1 MATDRNGND
10 TILLAHG
17 GGGEL
22 SDRLVRQEI
31 LSRFP
36 SRELARLADSAVIDV
51 PGSRLALTTDGY
63 VVRPLFFR
71 GGDIGRLCVAGTVND
86 LLMSGAMPLALS
98 LGVIVRDGFPM
109 SDFRRILDSVAAA
122 AAEAGVQVV
131 TGDTKTVGHDAAD
144 GIFLTTAGVGVVPE
158 GRRLDYAAARPGDVV
173 LVSGTVGDHGIAIMS
188 ERQQLGFTNAIE
200 SDVAPLV
207 ETVTALLAAAPGT
220 RCLKDPTRGGLAAAL
235 NEIARACGCTIV
247 VDEPQVPVREA
258 VAGACDLLGL
268 DVLTVANEGKCVAIV
283 PADQAEAS
291 LAALRGT
298 RYGREAAQIG
308 RVEAGKPLV
317 IGVNDLG
324 GRRLIEMPY
333 GEQLP
338 RIC

>member
-1 MATDRNGND
+1 MAPND
-10 TILLAHG
+10 DQTILLAHG

-22 SDRLVRQEI
+22 SDRLVRDEI

-36 SRELARLADSAVIDV
+36 SRELARLADSAVIDF

-71 GGDIGRLCVAGTVND
+71 GGDIGRLAVCGTVND
-86 LLMSGAMPLALS
+86 LLMAGAVPLALS
-98 LGVIVRDGFPM
+98 LGIIVRDGFPM
-109 SDFRRILDSVAAA
+109 ADFRRILDSAAAA
-122 AAEAGVQVV
+122 AAEAGVQIV
-131 TGDTKTVGHDAAD
+131 TGDTKTVDHDAAD

-173 LVSGTVGDHGIAIMS
+173 LVSGTMGDHGIAIMS
-188 ERQQLGFTNAIE
+188 ERRQLGFTSTVA

-207 ETVTALLAAAPGT
+207 EPVAALLAAAPET
-220 RCLKDPTRGGLAAAL
+220 RCLKDPTRGGLAVAM
-235 NEIARACGCTIV
+235 NEIARASGCTIIL
-247 VDEPQVPVREA
+247 EESQLPVGDA

-268 DVLTVANEGKCVAIV
+268 DVLNVANEGKFVAVV
-283 PADQAEAS
+283 PADRADAA
-291 LAALRGT
+291 LAALRRT
-298 RYGREAAQIG
+298 RYGREAAVVG
-308 RVEAGKPLV
+308 RVESGRPQV
-317 IGVNDLG
+317 VGVNDLG

>member
-1 MATDRNGND
+1 MTDGNGND

-22 SDRLVRQEI
+22 SDRLVREEI

-36 SRELARLADSAVIDV
+36 SRELARLADSAVIDF

-86 LLMSGAMPLALS
+86 LLMSGATPLALS

-109 SDFRRILDSVAAA
+109 GDFRRILDSVAAT
-122 AAEAGVQVV
+122 AAEAGVQIV
-131 TGDTKTVGHDAAD
+131 TGDTKTVGHNAAD

-158 GRRLDYAAARPGDVV
+158 GRRLDYAAAQPGDAV
-173 LVSGTVGDHGIAIMS
+173 LVSGTLGDHGIAIMS
-188 ERQQLGFTNAIE
+188 ERQQLGFTSAIA
-200 SDVAPLV
+200 SDAAPLV
-207 ETVTALLAAAPGT
+207 EPVAALLAAAPAT

-235 NEIARACGCTIV
+235 NEIARASGCSIIL
-247 VDEPQVPVREA
+247 EESQVPVREA

-268 DVLTVANEGKCVAIV
+268 DVLNVANEGKCVAIV
-283 PADQAEAS
+283 PPDQAEAA
-291 LAALRGT
+291 LAALRST
-298 RYGREAAQIG
+298 RYGREAARVG

-317 IGVNDLG
+317 VGVNDLG